1 MTLKEQLQTDT
12 ATAMREGDTKKRDT
26 LRMMLAA
33 VKQIEVDEQISLDEE
48 GVKSVLTKQ
57 AKQRRESIADAEKAG
72 RTELIAQERD
82 ELQIIEAYLPQ
93 MMSEEEIRQAA
104 NQVIGEIGANGI
116 KDMGRVMGQLIPKLE
131 GRADG
136 RLASSVVRQLLQG

>member
-72 RTELIAQERD
+72 RTELIAQERGM
-82 ELQIIEAYLPQ
+82 P
-93 MMSEEEIRQAA
+93 IRRWWPA
-104 NQVIGEIGANGI
+104 
-116 KDMGRVMGQLIPKLE
+116 IP
-131 GRADG
+131 RAL
-136 RLASSVVRQLLQG
+136 RSWSACAWTTPSLLVCWSA